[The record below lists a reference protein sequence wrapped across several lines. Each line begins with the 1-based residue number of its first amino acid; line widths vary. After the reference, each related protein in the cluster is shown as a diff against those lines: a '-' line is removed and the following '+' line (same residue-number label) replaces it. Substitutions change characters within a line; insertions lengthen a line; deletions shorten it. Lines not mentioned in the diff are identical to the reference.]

1 MTKAAKKKPA
11 SKTAPKSIDPTIQAR
26 RAEAYL
32 RMEPDLRDCERLAR
46 LAGQLSLDHDRDLY
60 DYVVHLAAEK
70 MEKMVAAYN
79 AESFPL

>member
-1 MTKAAKKKPA
+1 MDLHGAV
-11 SKTAPKSIDPTIQAR
+11 SHAR
-26 RAEAYL
+26 RMEIPEGKYQPTADAEDRNKL
-32 RMEPDLRDCERLAR
+32 LAR
-46 LAGQLSLDHDRDLY
+46 WHDHDLY

>member
-1 MTKAAKKKPA
+1 
-11 SKTAPKSIDPTIQAR
+11 
-26 RAEAYL
+26 
-32 RMEPDLRDCERLAR
+32 MEPDLRDCERLTR

-70 MEKMVAAYN
+70 MVAAYN